1 LRITAGSF
9 ATSITTTLWDR
20 REILHQSRLAEA
32 GNVYAPALQHSLA
45 QMHQLGMNDQTATAA
60 MTQGLISQSYLL
72 SSLDLFYL
80 SAWLCLA
87 LIPLCFLVRRPAPT
101 GAAPVAAE

>member
-1 LRITAGSF
+1 LRITASSF

-32 GNVYAPALQHSLA
+32 GNVYAPAFQHSLA
-45 QMHQLGMNDQTATAA
+45 QMHQLGMTDQTAAAA
-60 MTQGLISQSYLL
+60 MTQGLIGQSYLL

-87 LIPLCFLVRRPAPT
+87 LIPLCFLVRRPAAT
-101 GAAPVAAE
+101 GAVPVAAE